1 MKLNIADIPVNIL
14 DGFSKW
20 PRVTLAVSCVAAGL
34 GISSAFSQS
43 GTGIAMMAL
52 VLAVELAAAWY
63 IGRPKK

>member
-1 MKLNIADIPVNIL
+1 MIKFADIPVNIL

-20 PRVTLAVSCVAAGL
+20 PRVTLAVSCLAAGL

-43 GTGIAMMAL
+43 GTGIGLMAL

-63 IGRPKK
+63 IGKPK